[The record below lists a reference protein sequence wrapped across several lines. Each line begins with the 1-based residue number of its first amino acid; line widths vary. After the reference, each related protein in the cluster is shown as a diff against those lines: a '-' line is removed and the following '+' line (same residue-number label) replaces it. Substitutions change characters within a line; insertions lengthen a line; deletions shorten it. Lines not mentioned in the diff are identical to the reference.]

1 MHGISEKQWR
11 GRMQVEF
18 QGEDGVDEGGVFKDW
33 ISQICKELFNEDMA
47 LFIKAASG
55 STYYPNP

>member
-1 MHGISEKQWR
+1 
-11 GRMQVEF
+11 MQVDF
-18 QGEDGVDEGGVFKDW
+18 TGEDGIDEGGLFKEW
-33 ISQICKELFNEDMA
+33 ISNLCKELFNEDMA